1 MNHKR
6 RFLILTSDSGFGH
19 RSAANSIAKALMLL
33 HPQEAEV
40 AIVNPIF
47 EQPTNRLLEKTELNY
62 DKMVS
67 NYPSW
72 YRLTYEISDS
82 RSASTIVEGTLKLA
96 LGKKIQ
102 QIIEQFQPDAIL
114 NTNQMFN
121 APTGAAL
128 TELKIKPPFYTVV
141 TDLADVHSM
150 WFNSDPDL
158 FFVASEVV
166 KSKAISSG
174 IPKEDILITGIPV
187 DPAFSLIQES
197 KYNLRCSL
205 GLDPSLTTLLIVG
218 SQRVKGIYSYLKV
231 LEKVRYP
238 FQVVVI
244 TGGDNA
250 LYTKLGKRSWF
261 FPIQVK
267 NYVTNI
273 SDWMISA
280 DLLITKAGGLILS
293 EGLAAGLPIVLIN
306 NLPGQEEGNVRYI
319 LENNAGIQASTP
331 AELIPIM
338 NSWLSDGQSNL
349 NTIKNNSRR
358 LGHPSAALSVSESLW
373 QATSSSAV
381 SGPFTQPEIVGYL
394 E

>member
-1 MNHKR
+1 MNHKQ

-19 RSAANSIAKALMLL
+19 RSVANSIAKALELL
-33 HPQEAEV
+33 HPQEAV
-40 AIVNPIF
+40 VSIVNPIF
-47 EQPTNRLLEKTELNY
+47 EQPTALILRKTELNY
-62 DKMVS
+62 DNMVRD
-67 NYPSW
+67 YPSL
-72 YRLTYEISDS
+72 YRLAYEISDS
-82 RSASTIVEGTLKLA
+82 RSASSLVEATLKHA
-96 LGKKIQ
+96 LQRSIQ
-102 QIIEQFQPDAIL
+102 QIIGQFQPDAIL

-121 APTGAAL
+121 SPTGATL
-128 TELKIKPPFYTVV
+128 RELKIKPPFFTIV

-158 FFVASEVV
+158 FFVASEAV
-166 KSKAISSG
+166 KAKAISSG
-174 IPKEDILITGIPV
+174 IPDKDIVITGIPV
-187 DPAFSLIQES
+187 DPAFCFNQES

-205 GLDPSLTTLLIVG
+205 GLDPNLTTLLIVG
-218 SQRVKGIYSYLKV
+218 SQRVKGIYSYLKA

-250 LYTKLGKRSWF
+250 LYTKLGKRSWH
-261 FPIQVK
+261 FPTLVK

-273 SDWMISA
+273 PDWMISA

-319 LENNAGIQASTP
+319 LENNAGILAGTP
-331 AELIPIM
+331 AELITTM
-338 NSWLSDGQSNL
+338 NSWLSDGQSNM

-373 QATSSSAV
+373 QATSSYAV
-381 SGPFTQPEIVGYL
+381 SEPFTQSEIVGYL

>member
-1 MNHKR
+1 MS
-6 RFLILTSDSGFGH
+6 IPCGLT
-19 RSAANSIAKALMLL
+19 
-33 HPQEAEV
+33 
-40 AIVNPIF
+40 
-47 EQPTNRLLEKTELNY
+47 
-62 DKMVS
+62 
-67 NYPSW
+67 
-72 YRLTYEISDS
+72 
-82 RSASTIVEGTLKLA
+82 
-96 LGKKIQ
+96 
-102 QIIEQFQPDAIL
+102 
-114 NTNQMFN
+114 
-121 APTGAAL
+121 PTGPL
-128 TELKIKPPFYTVV
+128 FCRIGGSQIKT
-141 TDLADVHSM
+141 
-150 WFNSDPDL
+150 
-158 FFVASEVV
+158 
-166 KSKAISSG
+166 ISSG

-218 SQRVKGIYSYLKV
+218 SQRVKGIYSYLKA
-231 LEKVRYP
+231 LEKVGYP

-338 NSWLSDGQSNL
+338 NSWLSDDQSNL
-349 NTIKNNSRR
+349 NTIKNNSCR
-358 LGHPSAALSVSESLW
+358 LGHPSAAVSVSESLW

-381 SGPFTQPEIVGYL
+381 WPFTNRNGRLSE
-394 E
+394 

>member
-1 MNHKR
+1 MIHKR

-19 RSAANSIAKALMLL
+19 RSAANSIAKALKLL
-33 HPQEAEV
+33 HPQDAV
-40 AIVNPIF
+40 VSIVNPIF
-47 EQPTNRLLEKTELNY
+47 EQPTTRILKKTELNY
-62 DKMVS
+62 DKMVR

-72 YRLTYEISDS
+72 YRLAYEISDS
-82 RSASTIVEGTLKLA
+82 RSASTLVEGTLKLA
-96 LGKKIQ
+96 LKKNIQ

-121 APTGAAL
+121 SPTGAAL
-128 TELKIKPPFYTVV
+128 NVLKVKPPFYTVV

-150 WFNSDPDL
+150 WFNSNPDL
-158 FFVASEVV
+158 FFVASETV

-174 IPKEDILITGIPV
+174 IPDKDILITGIPV
-187 DPAFSLIQES
+187 DPAFCFNQVS

-205 GLDPSLTTLLIVG
+205 GLDPNLTTLLIVG
-218 SQRVKGIYSYLKV
+218 SQRVKGIYSYLKA

-250 LYTKLGKRSWF
+250 LYTKLGKRIWH
-261 FPIQVK
+261 FPTLVN

-273 SDWMISA
+273 PDWMLSA

-306 NLPGQEEGNVRYI
+306 NLPGQEEGNVHYI
-319 LENNAGIQASTP
+319 LENNAGILAGTP
-331 AELIPIM
+331 AEFITIM
-338 NSWLSDGQSNL
+338 NSWLSDDQSNL
-349 NTIKNNSRR
+349 NTIKNNSCR
-358 LGHPSAALSVSESLW
+358 LGHPSAAVSVSESLW
-373 QATSSSAV
+373 QAASSNAV
-381 SGPFTQPEIVGYL
+381 SEPFTHPKIVGYL